1 MKKRLI
7 SIALAMLL
15 ILTGLTGCGSNDNND
30 AATQTETGTET
41 GTETSTPDSNNEI
54 EVPDEPQDGGVLTIA
69 LVASPKNLDPVKYT
83 GTYESQIIQNVA
95 DTLVSYK
102 MDLSD
107 IAPCIAKS
115 WTVSEDAKD
124 YTFQLRDDVYF
135 QPGKFQDGRQLVA
148 EDVKY
153 SLERSNELSAMNRLD
168 MIDSVEVVND
178 FEIIVH
184 LPEPN
189 AAFLT
194 ALTNSGNAIVPKEEV
209 EGWGDDFGNHLV
221 GSGPFMLKEFKFD
234 EEAILVRNDK
244 YWAQKPHLEG
254 VTFKVIT
261 DINQN
266 ANALRT
272 GEIDFSSGLSGE
284 SVKIIREDKNIK
296 LLETPGLHVAYIYFN
311 QVNGP
316 TADKKVREALIK
328 AVDTKE
334 LVKGVYQY
342 GEAQPASIP
351 LPPGSWGYDKSV
363 ESIVPSYDP
372 EAAKKL
378 LTEAGYPDGF
388 KTTLY
393 ISNTPQRVKMATILQ
408 QYLKMNLNIDLD
420 IQTSEWG
427 TFSEIASKGNADIFA
442 MSWTWYPDPFFF
454 LNKIF
459 ASDAIGS
466 LGNGQGFS
474 NAEVD
479 KLLADA
485 LVVTDQSERAEL
497 YKKALKLIV
506 EEYPGIFYSNE
517 NVTWGVAPEVQDLVQ
532 RPDGSIFLVNEE
544 VNVWKVQK

>member
-7 SIALAMLL
+7 SIVLAMLL
-15 ILTGLTGCGSNDNND
+15 VLTGLTGCGSKNND
-30 AATQTETGTET
+30 ATQPETGTET
-41 GTETSTPDSNNEI
+41 TPQTSNAEI
-54 EVPDEPQDGGVLTIA
+54 VVPDEPQDGGVLTIA

-107 IAPCIAKS
+107 IAPSIAKS
-115 WTVSEDAKD
+115 WTVSDDAKD

-135 QPGKFQDGRQLVA
+135 HPGKFQDGRQLVA

-153 SLERSNELSAMNRLD
+153 SLERSHELSAMNRLD

-178 FEIIVH
+178 YEIIVH

-234 EEAILVRNDK
+234 EEAILVKNDK
-244 YWAQKPHLEG
+244 YWAQKPHLDG

-284 SVKIIREDKNIK
+284 SVKIIREDENVK

-328 AVDTKE
+328 AIDTKE

-363 ESIVPSYDP
+363 ESIVPTYDP

-378 LTEAGYPDGF
+378 LAEAGYPDGF

-427 TFSEIASKGNADIFA
+427 TFSEIASKGNADMFA

-459 ASDAIGS
+459 ASNAIGS

-479 KLLADA
+479 QLLAEA

-506 EEYPGIFYSNE
+506 EEYPGVFYSNE

>member
-1 MKKRLI
+1 MKKRMLSLMLA
-7 SIALAMLL
+7 SILALLALS
-15 ILTGLTGCGSNDNND
+15 GCSSK
-30 AATQTETGTET
+30 TETETKPESSTENKQEDT
-41 GTETSTPDSNNEI
+41 AENKGELV
-54 EVPDEPQDGGVLTIA
+54 VPSEPQDGGVLTIS
-69 LVASPKNLDPVKYT
+69 LTSSPKNLDPVKYT

-95 DTLVSYK
+95 DTLVTYK
-102 MDLSD
+102 MDLSE
-107 IAPCIAKS
+107 IAPNIAKS
-115 WTVSEDAKD
+115 WTVSEDGKS

-135 QPGKFQDGRQLVA
+135 HPGEYQDGRQLVA

-153 SLERSNELSAMNRLD
+153 SLERSHELSAMKRLD
-168 MIDSVEVVND
+168 MIENVEVVND

-194 ALTNSGNAIVPKEEV
+194 ALTNSGNVIVPKEEV
-209 EGWGDDFGNHLV
+209 EGWGDNFGNNLV
-221 GSGPFMLKEFKFD
+221 GSGPFMLKEFKYD
-234 EEAILVRNDK
+234 EEAVLVRNEK

-261 DINQN
+261 DMNQN

-284 SVKIIREDKNIK
+284 SVKLIREDQNLS

-334 LVKGVYQY
+334 LVKGIYQY
-342 GEAQPASIP
+342 GEAQPASLP
-351 LPPGSWGYDKSV
+351 LPPGSWGYDASL
-363 ESIVPSYDP
+363 EGSIPKYDP
-372 EAAKKL
+372 EGAKKL
-378 LTEAGYPDGF
+378 LAEAGYPDGF
-388 KTTLY
+388 STTVH
-393 ISNTPQRVKMATILQ
+393 ISNTPARVKMATILQ
-408 QYLKMNLNIDLD
+408 QYLKMNLNIDLE

-427 TFSEIASKGNADIFA
+427 TFSEIASKGNAEIFA
-442 MSWTWYPDPFFF
+442 MSWTWYPDPYFF

-459 ASDAIGS
+459 ASSAIGS

-474 NAEVD
+474 NEQVD

-485 LVVTDQSERAEL
+485 LLVTDQAKRADL
-497 YKKALKLIV
+497 YKQALKLIV

-517 NVTWGVAPEVQDLVQ
+517 NVTWGVAPEVQGLVQ
-532 RPDGSIFLVNEE
+532 RADGSIFLVNEE
-544 VNVWKVQK
+544 VNVWKVQE